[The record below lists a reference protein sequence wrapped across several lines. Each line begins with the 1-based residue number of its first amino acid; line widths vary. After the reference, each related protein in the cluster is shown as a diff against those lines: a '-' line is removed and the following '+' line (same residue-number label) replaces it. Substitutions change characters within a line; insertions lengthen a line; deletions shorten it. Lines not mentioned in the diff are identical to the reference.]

1 MSNFSTNYQ
10 IISKIYESANSLV
23 YRATLKD
30 EQPIILKILK
40 ENYPTPSELTRYKQE
55 YEITRSLNVD
65 NIIKAYDLQRY
76 ENSLV
81 MLLEDFGGQSLKL
94 LLPQNQLSL
103 EDFLNIAIKITESLA
118 VIHRANIIHK
128 DINPSNIIYNS
139 QTKQL
144 KLIDFGISTR
154 LSQEFIKILP
164 PHKLEGTLTYIA
176 PEQTGRMNRGV
187 DYRSDFYS
195 LGVTFYEL
203 LTNKLPFESTD
214 PMELVHYHIAQQPLP
229 PNELIPDIPL
239 AVSNIVIKLLAKT
252 PEERYQSAWG
262 IKADLETCLNQ
273 LKTQREISL
282 FPLARQDIADKFY
295 IPQKL
300 YGREQ
305 EVTQLIT
312 TFEQVANPPEPPLLS
327 KEGYRS
333 VGIIL
338 ISGYSGIGKSALVNE
353 IHKPI
358 TRQRGQFIS
367 GKFDQL
373 QRDIPYLAISQAFQ
387 DLIRQLLSEP
397 DITLQTWRQR
407 ILEAL
412 GNKGQIIIEV
422 IPELENIIGQ
432 QPAVEQLGATES
444 QNRFNLFF
452 QRFLNVFCQKGNP
465 LVLFIDDLQWADL
478 PSLNLIEQLIS
489 DTDNKYFLVIGAYRD
504 NEVSIGHPL
513 IHTLNKIKQAKV
525 PINEITIYPLEFK
538 YINQLISDTLN
549 CDIEVSKPLAEVV
562 AQKTGGNP
570 FFLTQFLYSLYQE
583 SLLVFNSH
591 QPLLDSDKTR
601 QGYWQWNIEEIKSL
615 SFTDNVVD
623 LMVNK
628 IEKLAQTTQ
637 QVLKLAACIGNRFNL
652 EFLSIVNNKS
662 TIFTAQELQPA
673 LYEGLIIPLDNNY
686 KVPLFGDSS
695 NLLKNTSETDAKPTY
710 EYIFYRF
717 LHDRVQQAAY
727 CLIPEE
733 EKQQVHLQIGRLLLK
748 NLGKYELQNKI
759 FDVVNQLNQGS
770 SLITEQSEKDE
781 LAQLNLQVGKKAKDS
796 TAYEP
801 ALIYLETAL
810 KLLSSDSWT
819 NQYNLTLE
827 IYTVSVEIQALNT
840 QFEKADELSAIVIQ
854 NAKEVLDTVKV
865 YEVKIQSYYS
875 QLQLEKAID
884 TALEILAKLGVI
896 IPSSI
901 SQRQEQAVIK
911 KTEIESF
918 LQDKSIGQLADL
930 PTMTNPYKLAAI
942 RLLLGVT
949 SSAIISN
956 PQLYPLV
963 TLTSVNLCTKYGNS
977 PLAAS
982 VYVFYGQL
990 LCGFMQDIETGYQ
1003 YGQLSLNLL
1012 EKYNVQKVRPM
1023 VVHYCYAFTRHW
1035 KEPFITI
1042 NLNDFE
1048 EAIQVGLELGD
1059 FEHVGYNAISY
1070 CLFSIFSGSNLE
1082 EFESKCQDYSNLILK
1097 FQQDYTYYYYEACK
1111 KMLLNLLNDKQDNY
1125 YLLFSNCEEE
1135 EDNLIQIW
1143 TKNNTQWL
1151 LFISC
1156 LSKTFC
1162 SYFFKNYERGLKTV
1176 ILAEKYAESSSAY
1189 LIYIQNIFYSSLTL
1203 LAVYHQVDIK
1213 QKINFL
1219 EKVEGYQTKISF
1231 FQESCPENYGNKY
1244 NLVEAEKARILGNN
1258 WQAQEF
1264 YEKAIQGA
1272 KKYEFIHEEAL
1283 AYERASE
1290 FYLALDRKEIGQLYL
1305 RNAHH
1310 CYTRWGAKA
1319 KVQQLE
1325 EEYPQYFVGVT
1336 NQSKSTNLST
1346 TTSTAGNDGTILD
1359 LNTVLKASQAISGEI
1374 KQENLLQNLMKIVI
1388 ENAGAQIGFLILSR
1402 QGNWVI
1408 EAQGTVDSKQVTVL
1422 QSMPIESVNPDNSI
1436 PILPTTIINY
1446 VARTQENIVLN
1457 DAAQEG
1463 QFINDPYIIATQS
1476 KSILCTPLLN
1486 QGQLRGIVYLE
1497 NDLTTDAFTSE
1508 RVELLNILSTQA
1520 AISIENARLYE
1531 QLEDYSHTLEIKVDE
1546 RTQELQERNTTLAA
1560 TLKKLKATQAQIIAQ
1575 EKLASLGALTAGVAH
1590 EIKNP
1595 LNFVNNF
1602 AELSVELT
1610 TELIEEIENQKD
1622 RLDSETIEYIEEILQ
1637 DLGQN
1642 VEKINHHGKRADNI
1656 VKGMLMHS
1664 RATTGERALTNIN
1677 SLLAEYVNLAYHGMR
1692 AKDSGF
1698 NITIESD
1705 YDDSLEKLHVIPQD
1719 LSRVFLNVANNACY
1733 AAYEKKKAVG
1743 KEFIP
1748 KMKVSTKNLGNQVEL
1763 RIRDNGNGIPPEVL
1777 DKIFHPF
1784 FTTKPPGKG
1793 TGLGLSISHDIIV
1806 QGHQGQFQV
1815 ETEEGSYAE
1824 FIITLPKEV

>member
-1 MSNFSTNYQ
+1 MINFTNDYQ
-10 IISKIYESANSLV
+10 ISYKIYESANSLV
-23 YRATLKD
+23 YRATFKGN
-30 EQPIILKILK
+30 QPIILKILK

-81 MLLEDFGGQSLKL
+81 ISLEDFGGQSLEL
-94 LLPQNQLSL
+94 LLSQSQLSL
-103 EDFLNIAIKITESLA
+103 EDFLTIAIKTTESLA
-118 VIHRANIIHK
+118 EIHSANIIHK
-128 DINPSNIIYNS
+128 DINPSNIVYNP
-139 QTKQL
+139 QTEEL
-144 KLIDFGISTR
+144 KIIDFGISTR
-154 LSQEFIKILP
+154 LSQEFITVLP

-176 PEQTGRMNRGV
+176 PEQTGRMNRGI

-203 LTNKLPFESTD
+203 LTNKLPFETDD
-214 PMELVHYHIAQQPLP
+214 PMELVHCHIAQQPLLP
-229 PNELIPDIPL
+229 HQLITEIPV
-239 AVSNIVIKLLAKT
+239 AVSSIIIKLLAKT

-273 LKTQREISL
+273 LKTQGQIFLFSL
-282 FPLARQDIADKFY
+282 GSQDIAEKFN
-295 IPQKL
+295 IPKKL

-305 EVTQLIT
+305 EVTQLLT
-312 TFEQVANPPEPPLLS
+312 AFEQVANPPESESIQGRHP
-327 KEGYRS
+327 G
-333 VGIIL
+333 VGMVL
-338 ISGYSGIGKSALVNE
+338 ISGYSGIGKSALVHE

-373 QRDIPYLAISQAFQ
+373 QRDIPYSAISQAFQ
-387 DLIRQLLSEP
+387 DLMRELLSEP
-397 DITLQTWRQR
+397 DITLQTWKQR
-407 ILEAL
+407 ILDAL
-412 GNKGQIIIEV
+412 GNNGQIIIEV
-422 IPELENIIGQ
+422 IPELEKIIGQ
-432 QPAVEQLGATES
+432 QPVVEQLGATES

-452 QRFLNVFCQKGNP
+452 QRFLNIFCKKEHP

-478 PSLNLIEQLIS
+478 SSLNLIEQLMS

-504 NEVSIGHPL
+504 NEVGITHPL
-513 IHTLNKIKQAKV
+513 THTLKKINQTKV
-525 PINEITIYPLEFK
+525 TVDEIVIYPLTNNH
-538 YINQLISDTLN
+538 INQLIADTLN
-549 CDIEVSKPLAEVV
+549 CDVEFSKPLSELV

-570 FFLTQFLYSLYQE
+570 FFLTQFLESLYQE
-583 SLLVFNSH
+583 NLLIFNCH
-591 QPLLDSDKTR
+591 QPLLKSR
-601 QGYWQWNIEEIKSL
+601 NNRPGYWQWDIEQIKNL
-615 SFTDNVVD
+615 SITDNVVD
-623 LMVNK
+623 LMVTK
-628 IEKLAQTTQ
+628 IEKLDKTTQ
-637 QVLKLAACIGNRFNL
+637 QVIKLAACIGNKFNL
-652 EFLSIVNNKS
+652 EILSIVNNKS
-662 TIFTAQELQPA
+662 SIVTAQELLPA
-673 LYEGLIIPLDNNY
+673 LYEGLLIPLSNNY
-686 KVPLFGDSS
+686 NIPLFCNTESLLCDSS
-695 NLLKNTSETDAKPTY
+695 EVNVDFTSEDIIYK
-710 EYIFYRF
+710 F

-727 CLIPEE
+727 LLIPESDKE
-733 EKQQVHLQIGRLLLK
+733 FVHLQIGRLLLK
-748 NLGKYELQNKI
+748 NLEKEELQNKI
-759 FDVVNQLNQGS
+759 FDVVNQFNQGLN
-770 SLITEQSEKDE
+770 LITEQSEKYE
-781 LAQLNLQVGKKAKDS
+781 LAQLNLQVGQKAKDS

-801 ALIYLETAL
+801 AIIYLKTAL

-819 NQYNLTLE
+819 NQYHLTLE
-827 IYTVSVEIQALNT
+827 IYTETVEVQALNA

-865 YEVKIQSYYS
+865 YEIKIQSYYS
-875 QLQLEKAID
+875 QLKLEKAID
-884 TALEILAKLGVI
+884 TALEILAKLGVF
-896 IPSSI
+896 IPSST
-901 SQRQEQAVIK
+901 SQRQEQAVQVK
-911 KTEIESF
+911 MEIES
-918 LQDKSIGQLADL
+918 LLEDKSIAQLADL

-963 TLTSVNLCTKYGNS
+963 TLTSVNLCIKYGNS

-1012 EKYNVQKVRPM
+1012 NKYNVQEARPM
-1023 VVHYCYAFTRHW
+1023 VIHYCYAFTRHW
-1035 KEPFITI
+1035 KEPFRNI

-1048 EAIQVGLELGD
+1048 AAIQLGLELGD
-1059 FEHVGYNAISY
+1059 FEHVAYNAISH
-1070 CLFSIFSGSNLE
+1070 CLFSIFSGFNLE
-1082 EFESKCQDYSNLILK
+1082 EFASKCKTYSQLILK
-1097 FQQDYTYYYYEACK
+1097 FQQDYTYYYYEACQ
-1111 KMLLNLLNDKQDNY
+1111 KMLLNLLNNKQPNY
-1125 YLLFSNCEEE
+1125 YLLFSNSKQEE
-1135 EDNLIQIW
+1135 EDLIQTWI
-1143 TKNNTQWL
+1143 KNNTQWL

-1162 SYFFKNYERGLKTV
+1162 SYFFKDYTRGLLTV
-1176 ILAEKYAESSSAY
+1176 YLSEKYAESSSAY
-1189 LIYIQNIFYSSLTL
+1189 LIYIQHLFYSSLTL
-1203 LAVYHQVDIK
+1203 LAAYHQVDIEQ
-1213 QKINFL
+1213 QKKIL
-1219 EKVEGYQTKISF
+1219 QKVKKYQNKIYF
-1231 FQESCPENYGNKY
+1231 FKKFCPKNSANKHA
-1244 NLVEAEKARILGNN
+1244 LIEAEKARILRRN
-1258 WQAQEF
+1258 WQAQKF
-1264 YEKAIQGA
+1264 YEKAIQDA

-1290 FYLALDRKEIGQLYL
+1290 FYFALGRQEIGQLYL

-1336 NQSKSTNLST
+1336 NQGKFKNLST
-1346 TTSTAGNDGTILD
+1346 TISTAGNDGTILD

-1388 ENAGAQIGFLILSR
+1388 ENAGAQKGFLILSR

-1422 QSMPIESVNPDNSI
+1422 QSMPIETVNPDNSI

-1446 VARTQENIVLN
+1446 VARTQENLVLN

-1546 RTQELQERNTTLAA
+1546 RTKELQERNATLATTLE
-1560 TLKKLKATQAQIIAQ
+1560 KLKATQAQIIAQ

-1602 AELSVELT
+1602 SELSVELT

-1692 AKDSGF
+1692 AKDSRF
-1698 NITIESD
+1698 NIAIESD
-1705 YDDSLEKLHVIPQD
+1705 YDNSLEKLNVIPQD
-1719 LSRVFLNVANNACY
+1719 LSRVFLNVAHNACY
-1733 AAYEKKKAVG
+1733 AAYEKKKAAG
-1743 KEFIP
+1743 KDFIP
-1748 KMKVSTKNLGNQVEL
+1748 QMRVSTKNLGNQIEL
-1763 RIRDNGNGIPPEVL
+1763 RIRDNGNGISPEVL

-1784 FTTKPPGKG
+1784 FTTKPPGQG

-1815 ETEEGSYAE
+1815 ETEVGSYTE

>member
-1 MSNFSTNYQ
+1 MSNFSTDYQ

-65 NIIKAYDLQRY
+65 NIIKVYDLQRY

-81 MLLEDFGGQSLKL
+81 ILLEDFGGQSLKVL
-94 LLPQNQLSL
+94 LSQNKLSL
-103 EDFLNIAIKITESLA
+103 EDFLTIAIKTTESLA
-118 VIHRANIIHK
+118 AIHSANIIHK

-144 KLIDFGISTR
+144 KIIDFGISTH
-154 LSQEFIKILP
+154 LSQEFITVLP
-164 PHKLEGTLTYIA
+164 PHKLEGTLAYIA
-176 PEQTGRMNRGV
+176 PEQTGRMNRGI

-203 LTNKLPFESTD
+203 LTNKLPFETAD
-214 PMELVHYHIAQQPLP
+214 PMELVHCHIAQQPLP
-229 PNELIPDIPL
+229 PHKLITEIPI
-239 AVSNIVIKLLAKT
+239 AVSTIIRKLLAKT

-262 IKADLETCLNQ
+262 IKADLDTCLNQ
-273 LKTQREISL
+273 LKIQGQISL
-282 FPLARQDIADKFY
+282 FPLGSQDIAEKFH
-295 IPQKL
+295 IPKKL

-305 EVTQLIT
+305 EVTQLLT
-312 TFEQVANPPEPPLLS
+312 AFEQVANPPESPL
-327 KEGYRS
+327 GRHR
-333 VGIIL
+333 GIGMVL

-373 QRDIPYLAISQAFQ
+373 QRDIPYSAISQAFQ

-397 DITLQTWRQR
+397 DITLQTWKQK
-407 ILEAL
+407 IIEAL
-412 GNKGQIIIEV
+412 GNNGQIIIEV
-422 IPELENIIGQ
+422 IPELEKIIGQ
-432 QPAVEQLGATES
+432 QPVVEQLGATES

-452 QRFLNVFCQKGNP
+452 QRFLNVFCKKEHP

-478 PSLNLIEQLIS
+478 PSLKLIEQLMS

-504 NEVSIGHPL
+504 NEVSLTHPL
-513 IHTLNKIKQAKV
+513 IHTLKKIKQTQV
-525 PINEITIYPLEFK
+525 PVKEITICPLK
-538 YINQLISDTLN
+538 INHINQLITDTLN
-549 CDIEVSKPLAEVV
+549 CDLELSKPLAELV

-570 FFLTQFLYSLYQE
+570 FFLTQFLESLYQE
-583 SLLVFNSH
+583 HLLVFNCH
-591 QPLLDSDKTR
+591 QPLLNSVNN
-601 QGYWQWNIEEIKSL
+601 QPGYWQWNIEEIKSV
-615 SFTDNVVD
+615 SITDNVVD
-623 LMVNK
+623 LMVRK
-628 IEKLAQTTQ
+628 IEKLSQTTQ
-637 QVLKLAACIGNRFNL
+637 QILKLAACIGNRFNL
-652 EFLSIVNNKS
+652 EILSIVNNKS
-662 TIFTAQELQPA
+662 SIITAQELQPS
-673 LYEGLIIPLDNNY
+673 LYERLIIPLNNNY
-686 KVPLFGDSS
+686 KVPLFC
-695 NLLKNTSETDAKPTY
+695 NPEKLLYDNSENDINIAS
-710 EYIFYRF
+710 EYISYKF

-727 CLIPEE
+727 FLIPEE
-733 EKQQVHLQIGRLLLK
+733 EKQQIHLQIGRLLLK
-748 NLGKYELQNKI
+748 NIEKDELQNKI
-759 FDVVNQLNQGS
+759 FDVVNQLNQGFN
-770 SLITEQSEKDE
+770 LITEQSEKDE

-801 ALIYLETAL
+801 ALIYLNTAF

-819 NQYNLTLE
+819 NQYHLTLE
-827 IYTVSVEIQALNT
+827 IYTETIEVQALNA
-840 QFEKADELSAIVIQ
+840 QFEEADNLSAIVIQ

-875 QLQLEKAID
+875 QLKLEKAID
-884 TALEILAKLGVI
+884 TALEILAKLGVS

-901 SQRQEQAVIK
+901 SQRQEQAVQAK
-911 KTEIESF
+911 REIESL
-918 LQDKSIGQLADL
+918 LQDKSIAQLADL
-930 PTMTNPYKLAAI
+930 PTMSNPYKLAAI

-963 TLTSVNLCTKYGNS
+963 TLTSVNLCVKYGNS

-1012 EKYNVQKVRPM
+1012 EKYNVQEARPM

-1035 KEPFITI
+1035 KEPFRNI

-1070 CLFSIFSGSNLE
+1070 CLFSIFSGCNLE
-1082 EFESKCQDYSNLILK
+1082 EFESKCQIYSKLILK
-1097 FQQDYTYYYYEACK
+1097 FQQEYTHYYYEACQ
-1111 KMLLNLLNDKQDNY
+1111 KMILNLLKDKQPKY
-1125 YLLFSNCEEE
+1125 YLLFGNNEEE
-1135 EDNLIQIW
+1135 EEIIIQNWIE
-1143 TKNNTQWL
+1143 NNTQWL
-1151 LFISC
+1151 LFISF
-1156 LSKTFC
+1156 LSKIFC
-1162 SYFFKNYERGLKTV
+1162 FYLFKDYKRGLTTV
-1176 ILAEKYAESSSAY
+1176 YLSENYAESSSAY
-1189 LIYIQNIFYSSLTL
+1189 LIYIQHLFYCSLTL
-1203 LAVYHQVDIK
+1203 LAAYYQVNIEQ
-1213 QKINFL
+1213 QKDFL
-1219 EKVEGYQTKISF
+1219 DKIENYQNKISLNK
-1231 FQESCPENYGNKY
+1231 EICPENYGNKY
-1244 NLVEAEKARILGNN
+1244 DLIEAEKKRILGDF

-1290 FYLALDRKEIGQLYL
+1290 FYFALGRQEIGQLYL

-1336 NQSKSTNLST
+1336 NQGKYKNFSA
-1346 TTSTAGNDGTILD
+1346 TTSTAGNYGIILD

-1388 ENAGAQIGFLILSR
+1388 ENAGAQKGFLILSR
-1402 QGNWVI
+1402 EGNWVV
-1408 EAQGTVDSKQVTVL
+1408 EAQGTVDSNQVTVL

-1457 DAAQEG
+1457 NAAQEG
-1463 QFINDPYIIATQS
+1463 QFINDSYIIAKQS

-1508 RVELLNILSTQA
+1508 RVELLNILSAQA

-1546 RTQELQERNTTLAA
+1546 RTQELQEKNATLSA
-1560 TLKKLKATQAQIIAQ
+1560 TLKKLKATQDQIIAQ

-1610 TELIEEIENQKD
+1610 AELIEEIENQKD
-1622 RLDSETIEYIEEILQ
+1622 RLDSETIEYLEEILQ

-1664 RATTGERALTNIN
+1664 RSTTGERALTNIN

-1692 AKDSGF
+1692 AKDSEF
-1698 NITIESD
+1698 NIMIESD
-1705 YDDSLEKLHVIPQD
+1705 YDNSLEKLNVIPQD

-1733 AAYEKKKAVG
+1733 AAYERKKAVG
-1743 KEFIP
+1743 EYFTP
-1748 KMKVSTKNLGNQVEL
+1748 KIKVSTKNLSNQVEL
-1763 RIRDNGNGIPPEVL
+1763 RIRDNGNGIPPEIL

-1815 ETEEGSYAE
+1815 ETEEGSYTE